1 MIEVVE
7 VTEVNGD
14 EATVFIQRSTACKD
28 CGMCMVGKK
37 NLEVYAHVKNTL
49 NAQVG
54 DKVTV
59 EMELRNVL
67 SASLIIYSIPL
78 AGFIIGLILGFNVFA
93 EMWGTPAD
101 LTGFGLGL
109 LFLAAVYFVIK
120 LIDKKGVFKETYELT
135 MKGIVEHQEQE

>member
-7 VTEVNGD
+7 VTEVNGNN
-14 EATVFIQRSTACKD
+14 ATVFIQRSTACKD

-37 NLEVYAHVKNTL
+37 NLEVYATVKNTL

-67 SASLIIYSIPL
+67 SASMIMYTIPL
-78 AGFIIGLILGFNVFA
+78 IGFVAGLLLGHNVFSK
-93 EMWGTPAD
+93 MWGTPAD
-101 LTGFGLGL
+101 LTGFGLGMIL
-109 LFLAAVYFVIK
+109 LALVYLAIK
-120 LIDKKGVFKETYELT
+120 LVDKKGVFKETYELT
-135 MKGIVEHQEQE
+135 MKGIVEQQ